1 MKTLYQMCTVIKIFQ
16 EIKETKMNKSMLIK
30 KIFAFLQ
37 KINHKLRQKKKL
49 KIQIKYN
56 LEIKREAE
64 KYRNYPLK
72 YKLS

>member
-1 MKTLYQMCTVIKIFQ
+1 
-16 EIKETKMNKSMLIK
+16 MLIK

-64 KYRNYPLK
+64 KYRNYHLK

>member
-37 KINHKLRQKKKL
+37 KINHKLRQKKKS

-64 KYRNYPLK
+64 KYRNYHLK

>member
-1 MKTLYQMCTVIKIFQ
+1 MKTLYQMCTVIKICQ
-16 EIKETKMNKSMLIK
+16 KIKETKMNKNMLIK

-64 KYRNYPLK
+64 KYKNYHLK

>member
-1 MKTLYQMCTVIKIFQ
+1 
-16 EIKETKMNKSMLIK
+16 MLIK

-37 KINHKLRQKKKL
+37 KINHKLRQKKKF

-64 KYRNYPLK
+64 KYRNYHLK

>member
-1 MKTLYQMCTVIKIFQ
+1 
-16 EIKETKMNKSMLIK
+16 MLIK

-37 KINHKLRQKKKL
+37 KINHKLRYKKKL